1 MHPAGILGFFS
12 TPQRDAKM
20 DGQPMTPSQ
29 WLVRGGDVRTLTD
42 ILDSFL
48 MS

>member
-1 MHPAGILGFFS
+1 MQ
-12 TPQRDAKM
+12 TPQDSARP
-20 DGQPMTPSQ
+20 DGVRLTPVE
-29 WLVRGGDVRTLTD
+29 WLVRGGDVQLLVD